1 MIIFVCARVLWQT
14 YGGAPRSTWW
24 SLLSALTFAST
35 YLMLLLGQIGG
46 LILLG
51 LTLFLHSVKRRAWDT
66 AGLNVSLV
74 SVKHHLIDLFWLAI
88 AASSIRVR
96 CGKLHLCSAAVVFVP
111 NHPSGEP
118 PFYESGAVTWGQ
130 AWIRIL
136 LKKSF
141 SENQKKIFRTQMLYI
156 ARSELG

>member
-1 MIIFVCARVLWQT
+1 LIDYNTAQFLWLVIHFMIIFVCARVLWQT

-74 SVKHHLIDLFWLAI
+74 SVKHHLIYLFWLAI
-88 AASSIRVR
+88 AAASIRVR
-96 CGKLHLCSAAVVFVP
+96 CGERRYMCALLPWFSFTTIQAA
-111 NHPSGEP
+111 NLNR
-118 PFYESGAVTWGQ
+118 A
-130 AWIRIL
+130 
-136 LKKSF
+136 KST
-141 SENQKKIFRTQMLYI
+141 SR
-156 ARSELG
+156 